1 MPKGRQAGDGRGRLG
16 GRQKG
21 TPNKNNP
28 LKTILR
34 DHSMEYFEKNIPS
47 SEAFGT
53 YNKKDREI
61 LREQY
66 AGKTFSQFELD
77 LLGMKSVDRAKAE
90 LEIIQYHTP
99 KMQSVSADMSVKDT
113 NKTYTDRLAR
123 LSRGEDIPNDQD

>member
-1 MPKGRQAGDGRGRLG
+1 MPRKKNDGRGRLG
-16 GRQKG
+16 GREAG
-21 TPNKNNP
+21 TPNKDNP

-34 DHSMEYFEKNIPS
+34 DHSMEYFDKNIPAN
-47 SEAFGT
+47 EAFGT

-77 LLGMKSVDRAKAE
+77 LLGMKAVDRAKAE

-99 KMQSVSADMSVKDT
+99 KMQSVSADMTVKNANRSIT
-113 NKTYTDRLAR
+113 EVLVCLANGKE
-123 LSRGEDIPNDQD
+123 LPPPTE